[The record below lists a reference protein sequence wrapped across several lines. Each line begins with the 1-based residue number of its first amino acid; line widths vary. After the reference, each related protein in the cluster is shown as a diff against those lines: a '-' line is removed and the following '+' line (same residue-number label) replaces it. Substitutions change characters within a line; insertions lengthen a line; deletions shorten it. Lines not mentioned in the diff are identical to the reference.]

1 MTLPDISWSQVV
13 NWLPELGSWVLLG
26 LLAGAIARAL
36 TPGEEKSG
44 CMATVILGIAG
55 AFVGGWIGSYTGFL
69 PKAEASPE
77 AWNWAPS
84 LGSLL
89 TATVGAIVLLS
100 AFRWLRR

>member
-1 MTLPDISWSQVV
+1 MFADMMLAQMSLPQLVSW
-13 NWLPELGSWVLLG
+13 LLLG

-36 TPGEEKSG
+36 TPGDDKAG
-44 CMATVILGIAG
+44 CLATVVLGIAG

-69 PKAEASPE
+69 PKPEANPE

-84 LGSLL
+84 LGSLI

-100 AFRWLRR
+100 AFRWFKK

>member
-1 MTLPDISWSQVV
+1 MTLPEMSTPQLVSW
-13 NWLPELGSWVLLG
+13 LLLG

-36 TPGEEKSG
+36 TPGDAKSG
-44 CMATVILGIAG
+44 CTSTVILGIAG

-69 PKAEASPE
+69 PKAEANPE
-77 AWNWAPS
+77 GWNWAPS

-100 AFRWLRR
+100 AFRWLRK

>member
-1 MTLPDISWSQVV
+1 MFPYMTLPDMSVPQLVSW
-13 NWLPELGSWVLLG
+13 LLLG

-36 TPGEEKSG
+36 TPGDEKSG
-44 CMATVILGIAG
+44 CMSTVILGIAG

-69 PKAEASPE
+69 PKAEANPDT
-77 AWNWAPS
+77 WNWAPS
-84 LGSLL
+84 IGSLL

>member
-1 MTLPDISWSQVV
+1 MTLPDMSMPQLVSW
-13 NWLPELGSWVLLG
+13 LLLG

-36 TPGEEKSG
+36 TPGDEKSG
-44 CMATVILGIAG
+44 CTATVILGIAG

-69 PKAEASPE
+69 PKPE
-77 AWNWAPS
+77 TNPDTWRDWAPS